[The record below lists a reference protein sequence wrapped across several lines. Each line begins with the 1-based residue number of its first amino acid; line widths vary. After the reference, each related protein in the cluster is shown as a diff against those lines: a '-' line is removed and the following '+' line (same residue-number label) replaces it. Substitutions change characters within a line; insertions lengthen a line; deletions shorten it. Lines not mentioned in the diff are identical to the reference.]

1 MKPRT
6 EESTVM
12 LIGKSMKWNAQNI
25 NNEYWRFHAHQGPH
39 NSQVDDE
46 FLRRYSIGTT
56 EGEKELVRHSP
67 VCATGKFKTKS
78 FEAEQYRLNTMTGG
92 KRLHIDMLE
101 TKVKVFKHYVALT
114 TDEVTKRVFSR

>member
-1 MKPRT
+1 
-6 EESTVM
+6 
-12 LIGKSMKWNAQNI
+12 MKWSAQNI

-56 EGEKELVRHSP
+56 EGEKEMVRHCP
-67 VCATGKFKTKS
+67 VCAIEKFKTKS
-78 FEAEQYRLNTMTGG
+78 FETEQYRLNALTIGE
-92 KRLHIDMLE
+92 RLHIDMLE
-101 TKVKVFKHYVALT
+101 TKVKVFEHYAGLI